1 MAVSPFRKD
10 SLFNLKIMQ
19 ALLLCILCTFYAQ
32 ASDVIRFNFGQNK
45 DGNNW
50 QITNDGVMGGLSI
63 GKTRFKENS
72 ILFTGTVSLE
82 NNGGFTSFRTPF
94 QAFDLTKVQKVEI
107 RYRSK
112 GQDMGIM
119 LENSRQFFRPY
130 FKYDLVQTDNEWT
143 TVMIDISEFKLYVL
157 GRKGNQKIASDFLSS
172 VLRIGLITSS
182 KAEGPFSF
190 EIDYLSF
197 Q

>member
-1 MAVSPFRKD
+1 
-10 SLFNLKIMQ
+10 MQ
-19 ALLLCILCTFYAQ
+19 ALLLCILCTFFAE
-32 ASDVIRFNFGQNK
+32 ATIISFNFGEEK

-50 QITNDGVMGGLSI
+50 QITNDGVMGGLSL
-63 GKTRFKENS
+63 GKTTFKENS
-72 ILFTGTVSLE
+72 ILFSGTVSLE

-94 QAFDLTKVQKVEI
+94 QSFDLTKVQKVEI
-107 RYRSK
+107 RYRSN

-130 FKYDLVQTDNEWT
+130 FKYDLVQTNNEWKT
-143 TVMIDISEFKLYVL
+143 ITIDISEFKSYVL
-157 GRKGNQKIASDFLSS
+157 GRERNQKITASFLSS
-172 VLRIGLITSS
+172 VLRIGFITST
-182 KAEGPFSF
+182 KAEGPFEF